1 MEIGIES
8 ILAGIEFMGD
18 RGHIFSWYSLGG
30 IENLKLVIL
39 FKKQFIQPSFFGIH
53 FGSSRNYTNMESAEM
68 IVLLYRAE
76 RIGGYGK

>member
-18 RGHIFSWYSLGG
+18 RGHIFSWYSHGG

-39 FKKQFIQPSFFGIH
+39 FKKLHLAKLFWHSFW
-53 FGSSRNYTNMESAEM
+53 
-68 IVLLYRAE
+68 
-76 RIGGYGK
+76 K